1 MKLKNLSW
9 NQYFEMALTTQMH
22 YLDKLCLI
30 KENHQKYLLTSNS
43 LLYLLNPTLLLDK
56 NPEIILDSNLEN
68 IKKEFSKSIPSL
80 VLCSDSFHKI
90 EFLNKLINSLQNP
103 IIFVDMDLLYSG
115 YIESK
120 MIQKR
125 ENLVIFQPNKQN
137 WEKKLSEIITKG
149 SKKEFLIIIDSFNG
163 IYNLFDDLE
172 SARFVNSCIMLLSS
186 LGKQSNST
194 VVITAMARKKDNN
207 EWILSPGGKHIM
219 KSPKLNI
226 YFLKKIQNHL
236 KIRMID

>member
-1 MKLKNLSW
+1 M
-9 NQYFEMALTTQMH
+9 
-22 YLDKLCLI
+22 
-30 KENHQKYLLTSNS
+30 
-43 LLYLLNPTLLLDK
+43 LLDK
-56 NPEIILDSNLEN
+56 NPEIVLESNLEN
-68 IKKEFSKSIPSL
+68 IKNEFSKSIPSL
-80 VLCSDSFHKI
+80 ILCSDSFHKI
-90 EFLNKLINSLQNP
+90 EFLNKLINSVQNP

-125 ENLVIFQPNKQN
+125 ENLLIFQPNKQN
-137 WEKKLSEIITKG
+137 WEKKLSEIITKV

-219 KSPKLNI
+219 KSPKSNI

-236 KIRMID
+236 KIRKIDQ

>member
-1 MKLKNLSW
+1 MV
-9 NQYFEMALTTQMH
+9 
-22 YLDKLCLI
+22 
-30 KENHQKYLLTSNS
+30 
-43 LLYLLNPTLLLDK
+43 LDK
-56 NPEIILDSNLEN
+56 NPEIILDDNLEKIQN
-68 IKKEFSKSIPSL
+68 EFRKNVPSL

-90 EFLNKLINSLQNP
+90 EFLNKLINSVENP

-125 ENLVIFQPNKQN
+125 ENLVIFQPNKLN
-137 WEKKLSEIITKG
+137 WEKELSEIITKG
-149 SKKEFLIIIDSFNG
+149 SKSEFLIIIDSFNG

-194 VVITAMARKKDNN
+194 IIITTMARKKDNN
-207 EWILSPGGKHIM
+207 EWILSPGGKHIL
-219 KSPKLNI
+219 KSAKTGV
-226 YFLKKIQNHL
+226 YFLKKIQNDL
-236 KIRMID
+236 KIRIIDR

>member
-1 MKLKNLSW
+1 M
-9 NQYFEMALTTQMH
+9 
-22 YLDKLCLI
+22 
-30 KENHQKYLLTSNS
+30 
-43 LLYLLNPTLLLDK
+43 LDK
-56 NPEIILDSNLEN
+56 NPEIILDDNLEN
-68 IKKEFSKSIPSL
+68 IQNEFRKNVPSL
-80 VLCSDSFHKI
+80 VLCSNSFHKI
-90 EFLNKLINSLQNP
+90 EFLNKLINSVENP

-125 ENLVIFQPNKQN
+125 ENLIIFQPNKLN
-137 WEKKLSEIITKG
+137 WKKELSKIITKG
-149 SKKEFLIIIDSFNG
+149 SKAEFLIIIESFNG

-194 VVITAMARKKDNN
+194 IVITAMARQKDNN

-219 KSPKLNI
+219 KSAKMGI
-226 YFLKKIQNHL
+226 YFLRKIQNNL
-236 KIRMID
+236 IIRSIDQK

>member
-1 MKLKNLSW
+1 M
-9 NQYFEMALTTQMH
+9 
-22 YLDKLCLI
+22 
-30 KENHQKYLLTSNS
+30 
-43 LLYLLNPTLLLDK
+43 LLDK
-56 NPEIILDSNLEN
+56 NPEIVLESNLEN
-68 IKKEFSKSIPSL
+68 IKNEFSKGIPSL
-80 VLCSDSFHKI
+80 ILCSDSFHKI

-137 WEKKLSEIITKG
+137 WEKKLSEIITKV

-219 KSPKLNI
+219 KSPKSNI

-236 KIRMID
+236 KIRKIDQ